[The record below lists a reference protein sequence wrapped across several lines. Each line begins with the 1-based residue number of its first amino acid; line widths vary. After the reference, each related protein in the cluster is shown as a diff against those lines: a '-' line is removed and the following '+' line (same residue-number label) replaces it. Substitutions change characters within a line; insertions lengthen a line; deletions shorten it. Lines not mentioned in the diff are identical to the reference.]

1 MKVSVI
7 AQDKKYTYSAKLI
20 RAICAELFD
29 HFDVCPDY
37 ELAVYFCSE
46 AKMKRLNLEYRGKNK
61 ATDVLSFAVNDG
73 EKIEKRG
80 GGSGVPMLLGDIFL
94 CPGYIIKN
102 NVIKGGSPL
111 REETAYLLIHGFM
124 HLIGYDHDEDGFE
137 GSKMRRDA
145 DRFIA
150 SKTAGMN
157 IGSLIKI
164 SKG

>member
-7 AQDKKYTYSAKLI
+7 AQDQKYTYSAKLV

-29 HFDVCPDY
+29 HFNICGDY
-37 ELAVYFCSE
+37 EMAVYFCSE
-46 AKMKRLNLEYRGKNK
+46 AKMKRLNLEYRKKNK

-73 EKIEKRG
+73 EKIEKRV
-80 GGSGVPMLLGDIFL
+80 GGSGVPMLLGDIFI
-94 CPGYIIKN
+94 CPGYIFKN

-124 HLIGYDHDEDGFE
+124 HLIGYDHEEDGFD

-145 DRFIA
+145 DRFVT
-150 SKTAGMN
+150 SKIAGMN